1 MQKAITAQGSYRFSV
16 PMGRT
21 FHLSATGAFNGALLT
36 VKYLN
41 DVAGAVTEQPYAT
54 TAITLNNV
62 AGEKSGVNVGSHN
75 EIVVVITVANP
86 TGIVVNVNPEA
97 LQERGR

>member
-1 MQKAITAQGSYRFSV
+1 MQKAITAIGSYRFSV
-16 PMGRT
+16 PLGRT
-21 FHLSATGAFNGALLT
+21 FHLSATGAFNGSTLT
-36 VKYLN
+36 IKYLN
-41 DVAGAVTEQPYAT
+41 DVAGVLTEQAFST
-54 TAITLNNV
+54 TALSLTS

-75 EIVVVITVANP
+75 EIVVAITVANP

>member
-1 MQKAITAQGSYRFSV
+1 MQQAITLQGSYRYSV
-16 PMGRT
+16 PKGRT
-21 FHLSATGAFNGALLT
+21 FHLSATGVFNGATLT

-41 DVAGAVTEQPYAT
+41 DVAGVVTEQPFST
-54 TAITLNNV
+54 TALSLTA
-62 AGEKSGVNVGSHN
+62 AGEKSGVNVGSHD
-75 EIVVVITVANP
+75 EIVVVISVANP